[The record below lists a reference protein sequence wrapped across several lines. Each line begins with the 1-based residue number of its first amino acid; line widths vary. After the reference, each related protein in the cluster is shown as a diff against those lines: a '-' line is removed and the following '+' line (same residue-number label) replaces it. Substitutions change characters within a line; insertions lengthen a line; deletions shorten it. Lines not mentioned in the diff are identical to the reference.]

1 MSLPQ
6 TASRF
11 DVESYLAWEETQ
23 AERHEYF
30 AGEVFAMSGGSDAH
44 YTILGNLFAGFKA
57 ALSGTPCRPF
67 VSGMKIRIACAD
79 AVLYPDVFVTC
90 DGRDKAP
97 ESALAKAHPVLIA
110 EVLYDSTAAYDRSRK
125 FEIYQK
131 IPELQEYL
139 VIEQDRLH
147 ADLFRKN
154 EAGLWV
160 LHPAGEGDTI
170 ELRSVGL
177 QLPLADLYADVDIDT
192 TARSDKE
199 QTWPSH

>member
-23 AERHEYF
+23 AERHEYL

-44 YTILGNLFAGFKA
+44 YTITLNLAANLKS

-67 VSGMKIRIACAD
+67 VSGMKVRIAATD

-90 DGRDKAP
+90 DSRDKTP
-97 ESALAKAHPVLIA
+97 EAALAKAHPVLVT
-110 EVLYDSTAAYDRSRK
+110 EVLSDSTAAYDRGRK
-125 FEIYQK
+125 FELYQK

-139 VIEQDRLH
+139 ILEQDRLH

-160 LHPAGEGDTI
+160 MHPAGEGDTI
-170 ELRSVGL
+170 ELTSVGL
-177 QLPLADLYADVDIDT
+177 RLPLADLYADVDFD
-192 TARSDKE
+192 AAA
-199 QTWPSH
+199 

>member
-44 YTILGNLFAGFKA
+44 YTITLNLAANLKS
-57 ALSGTPCRPF
+57 ALSGTPSRPF
-67 VSGMKIRIACAD
+67 VSGMKVRIALAD

-90 DGRDKAP
+90 DSRDKAP
-97 ESALAKAHPVLIA
+97 EAALAKAHPVLIA
-110 EVLYDSTAAYDRSRK
+110 EVLSDSTAAYDRGRK
-125 FEIYQK
+125 FELYQK

-139 VIEQDRLH
+139 ILEQDRLH

-160 LHPAGEGDTI
+160 MHPAGEGDTI
-170 ELRSVGL
+170 ELTSVGL
-177 QLPLADLYADVDIDT
+177 RLPLADLYADVDFD
-192 TARSDKE
+192 AAA
-199 QTWPSH
+199 